1 MILKSIESSNRP
13 QNCSPGSGVV
23 SDIVVGKYFMWNFLA
38 VTVKDSDIV
47 VILEWIGGDY
57 HDFSIEVVQV
67 MD

>member
-1 MILKSIESSNRP
+1 MVSIF
-13 QNCSPGSGVV
+13 
-23 SDIVVGKYFMWNFLA
+23 IIGKYFMWDFLA
-38 VTVKDSDIV
+38 VTVKDSDVI